1 MDNVITETG
10 ITLDALKTKYP
21 DDDYVIIDLKG
32 VEGDTLF
39 DTWYITL
46 DENTTDV
53 ISCAWKQIAE
63 DW

>member
-1 MDNVITETG
+1 MNNIITETN
-10 ITLDALKTKYP
+10 ITVADLKAKYP
-21 DDDYVIIDLKG
+21 EDDYVIIGLNG

-46 DENTTDV
+46 QEDTSDV
-53 ISCAWKQIAE
+53 ISRAWKQVAD